1 MVIQKE
7 AGQQQDQDTLIEQ
20 SRCLIHPWDKPDGK
34 QLEKQVD
41 VALLLKTRCCVTYV
55 GVN

>member
-41 VALLLKTRCCVTYV
+41 
-55 GVN
+55 GVLYFSYKQKL